1 MERKEL
7 YQEEKYITSSPFKI
21 VGGEMGGNSLSVVLK
36 YHVQSSSNKA
46 GRKNIRTS
54 FET

>member
-7 YQEEKYITSSPFKI
+7 YQEEKYIISSSFKI
-21 VGGEMGGNSLSVVLK
+21 VGGEMGGNSLS
-36 YHVQSSSNKA
+36 SNKA
-46 GRKNIRTS
+46 GRKNIRMS